1 MQAICLILLLSFSQG
16 SVTIVKNNGD
26 LVVLQEATFY
36 QGDKTGTR
44 NTINYA
50 YRGREESIK
59 VSDIKRI
66 SFKETLKKKK
76 GNATYRAILV
86 RKNNTKL
93 EIELQMLRVAG
104 LTPAGKSVSLNL
116 SSVDKIS
123 F

>member
-66 SFKETLKKKK
+66 SFKETLK
-76 GNATYRAILV
+76 
-86 RKNNTKL
+86 
-93 EIELQMLRVAG
+93 
-104 LTPAGKSVSLNL
+104 
-116 SSVDKIS
+116 
-123 F
+123 